1 MYPHRIEEW
10 IVAIFREIKG
20 NEFCDIILALQDEKI
35 GWKIDK
41 FTITDK
47 IFREIIQPFLTSLVK
62 TLLRPIFCQIHVRVN
77 FHDFH
82 TVLFE
87 KKSKDSLTKILREIN
102 SMMSENFD
110 FTQFLRENSDND
122 TMWIGK
128 VQ

>member
-20 NEFCDIILALQDEKI
+20 NEFCDIILASQDEKI

-87 KKSKDSLTKILREIN
+87 KSKDLFTKILREIN

-110 FTQFLRENSDND
+110 FTQFLRKNSDND
-122 TMWIGK
+122 TMWK
-128 VQ
+128 STVV